1 MRKIILITF
10 TVFLSLGFSSC
21 SINDT
26 ETLEEFEIIQATGRD
41 DEGEIVPPPPN
52 ENENEGN

>member
-1 MRKIILITF
+1 MKKIILITF

-21 SINDT
+21 SINDN

-41 DEGEIVPPPPN
+41 DEGERVPPPN
-52 ENENEGN
+52 ENEGN